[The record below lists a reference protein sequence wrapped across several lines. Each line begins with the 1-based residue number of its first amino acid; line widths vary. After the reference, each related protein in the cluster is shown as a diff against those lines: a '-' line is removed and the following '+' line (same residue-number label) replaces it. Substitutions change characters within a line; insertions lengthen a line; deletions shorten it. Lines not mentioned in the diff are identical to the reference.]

1 MVTVRQHVLSGDGA
15 GGRGRPLRASA
26 AAARQGPGREGHPEA
41 ESPGRR
47 GAAVPSPSRRRSQVC
62 TNYNYSNTT
71 NKSFSFLSSD
81 DSPNIRQL
89 GIWQIL
95 TFGKFDALSFMV
107 NF

>member
-1 MVTVRQHVLSGDGA
+1 MISNCFVVLTQSGVVTVRQHVLSGDGA

-62 TNYNYSNTT
+62 TNYTYSNTIGKERT
-71 NKSFSFLSSD
+71 KASLFYLVMT
-81 DSPNIRQL
+81 R
-89 GIWQIL
+89 L
-95 TFGKFDALSFMV
+95 TFDK
-107 NF
+107 